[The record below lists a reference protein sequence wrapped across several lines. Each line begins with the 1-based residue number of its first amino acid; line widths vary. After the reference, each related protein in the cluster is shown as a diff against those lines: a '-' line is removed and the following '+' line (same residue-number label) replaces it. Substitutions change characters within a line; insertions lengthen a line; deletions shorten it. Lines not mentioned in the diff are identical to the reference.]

1 MRRFLSADAAV
12 TAGILVMVLAATT
25 ARSFLTPLFSSGDEM
40 AHFDYAVQVW
50 HGDLPVFE
58 DGLQVELP
66 WGVRPSVQWTSQHPP
81 LFYLLL
87 APIVGPL
94 YDTGH
99 PYLAGMA
106 GRMVNTLI
114 AAALCAAVMWAVR
127 PLCGGRRWLPW
138 IAGLA
143 AASSPWVMGVGSAI
157 YNDDIAALEITVVLG
172 AALRLI
178 TLPREGTD
186 ALAARTGTWWVLG
199 VAAVAAA
206 STRLALMPIVA
217 VVFGPLVLR
226 GLLAPGP
233 LPRRSWLLRPVIIGL
248 AMIAATGWFYLRNV
262 RLTGTVAGGHPE
274 WAMANTDRT
283 PPPAPLEVAAD
294 PVYWAKLLGIF
305 SPGNTPDGL
314 TLWALLVAPAL
325 LGAVLAIV
333 LGAASRRGRGTPH
346 GSHAAGAA
354 EPPAALAGVVM
365 LAAVS
370 GLLVAMQFVYVS
382 AAAGNLYPRYSLP
395 ILSVTCLLIAW
406 GLGGLR
412 RAAPFLLLGWSATA
426 WWQIVVFLLGRPQVA
441 AKGQAELR
449 PDLALPLL
457 GVAVAAAAVTVVVVL
472 IGVLRTPRPAPGGPG
487 RRARRAAAPA

>member
-1 MRRFLSADAAV
+1 MRRPSPLDLPV
-12 TAGILVMVLAATT
+12 TSGIVIMVLAATT

-66 WGVRPSVQWTSQHPP
+66 WGVRPPVQWTSQHPP

-87 APIVGPL
+87 APVVGPL
-94 YDTGH
+94 YDAGS

-106 GRMVNTLI
+106 GRMVNTVI

-217 VVFGPLVLR
+217 VVFGALVLR

-233 LPRRSWLLRPVIIGL
+233 LPRRSWLLRPVLIGL

-283 PPPAPLEVAAD
+283 SPPAPLEVAAD

-333 LGAASRRGRGTPH
+333 LGAISRRARSAQH
-346 GSHAAGAA
+346 GAHAAGAA
-354 EPPAALAGVVM
+354 ERPVGLPGVVM

-370 GLLVAMQFVYVS
+370 GLLITMQFVYVS
-382 AAAGNLYPRYSLP
+382 AAAGNLFPRYSLP
-395 ILSVTCLLIAW
+395 ILPVTCLLIAW

-412 RAAPFLLLGWSATA
+412 RAAPFLVLAWSATA

-441 AKGQAELR
+441 ATGQAELR

-472 IGVLRTPRPAPGGPG
+472 IGVIRTPRPAPGGPG